1 MNQVLYPALAAVAWI
16 GLAVKVRDLHRG
28 RNPSRVA
35 VCGALALLGSTFTV
49 STPAVWSWLDRT
61 TGVANLAAL
70 WAHLCVVAFS
80 GTVQLLVLWWVNP
93 PAAARRRA
101 RTRLSFL
108 LVTAVALVVLF
119 LAAGPTEP
127 HTTDFVA
134 TYAGRPVF
142 AAYLLVYLS
151 AFAVGMFDVVR
162 LCWPY
167 ARVAGRSWLRRG
179 LRTTAVGAVFGLVY
193 AAVRV
198 ADVAGAQAGADVRR
212 WEPIAPPAASLG
224 ALLVILGLTMP
235 AWGPRLSEFRGWLH
249 RRRQYRQLQPLW
261 ADLHRLMP
269 QIALE
274 PPVAAP
280 LSDLDRRLYRR
291 VIELYDGSL
300 ALRPYLDEA
309 AAGRA
314 GRIGTRLGL
323 RDDDLAAVME
333 AARLRGAVRAYA
345 SGEPRAAAD
354 DGAEDALPTRLDE
367 GADLAQEVARL
378 VRVSRAYA
386 GSPVVAAAVAG
397 RDALPAEETEVAM

>member
-1 MNQVLYPALAAVAWI
+1 VHQWLYPALAAVAWI
-16 GLAVKVRDLHRG
+16 GLAVKLRDLRRG
-28 RNPSRVA
+28 RDPSRVA

-61 TGVANLAAL
+61 TGVENLAAL
-70 WAHLCVVAFS
+70 WANLSVVAFS

-93 PAAARRRA
+93 PEVARRQA
-101 RTRLSFL
+101 RLRLAFL
-108 LVTAVALVVLF
+108 AVTAVALVVLF

-151 AFAVGMFDVVR
+151 AFALGMVDVVR

-167 ARVAGRSWLRRG
+167 ARLAGRSWLRRG
-179 LRTTAVGAVFGLVY
+179 LRTTAVGAGCGLVY

-198 ADVAGAQAGADVRR
+198 ADVIGAQAGADVKR

-235 AWGPRLSEFRGWLH
+235 AWGPRLSEFRGWVR

-261 ADLHRLMP
+261 SDLHRLMP

-274 PPVAAP
+274 PPAGTP
-280 LSDLDRRLYRR
+280 LSNLDRQLYRR

-309 AAGRA
+309 AASRA
-314 GRIGTRLGL
+314 RRIGARLGL
-323 RDDDLAAVME
+323 RADDLAAVME

-345 SGEPRAAAD
+345 HGEPHTATGEGGDEPASARPD
-354 DGAEDALPTRLDE
+354 DGT
-367 GADLAQEVARL
+367 DLAQEVARL

-397 RDALPAEETEVAM
+397 RDALPAEETEAAM

>member
-1 MNQVLYPALAAVAWI
+1 MHEVLYPALAAVAWI
-16 GLAVKVRDLHRG
+16 GLAVKLRDLRRG

-35 VCGALALLGSTFTV
+35 VCGALALLASTFTV

-93 PAAARRRA
+93 PEAARPRA
-101 RTRLSFL
+101 RARLVL
-108 LVTAVALVVLF
+108 LAVTAVAMVALF

-127 HTTDFVA
+127 RTTDFVA

-142 AAYLLVYLS
+142 AAYLLVYLA
-151 AFAVGMFDVVR
+151 AFALGMVDVVR

-167 ARVAGRSWLRRG
+167 SRLAGRSWLRRG
-179 LRTTAVGAVFGLVY
+179 LRTTAVGAASGLLY

-198 ADVAGAQAGADVRR
+198 ADVIGAQMGADVRR

-235 AWGPRLSEFRGWLH
+235 AWGPRLSEFRGWLR

-274 PPVAAP
+274 PPATTP
-280 LSDLDRRLYRR
+280 LGDLDRRLYRR

-314 GRIGTRLGL
+314 GRIGARLGL
-323 RDDDLAAVME
+323 RADDLAAVME
-333 AARLRGAVRAYA
+333 AARLRGAVHAYA
-345 SGEPRAAAD
+345 HGEPRATVEEGGD
-354 DGAEDALPTRLDE
+354 EPPPGRLDE